1 MVEVEDGTLLH
12 VGVAGEGPDVL
23 VLTGGP
29 GCVQYLERDEIAPRG
44 FRAWYPEPRGVGR
57 SQGGAHTMGQALADL
72 EVVRV
77 GVDVASWIVIGHS
90 WGSDLAVRYAVEHPD
105 SVVAVVGVAGRGPQR
120 DATWSAT
127 YEAGK
132 PSEPV
137 IEIPWNPEV
146 HASLGASFTEWIHQP
161 DLWRRLADSRVPMRF
176 LAAGEDIRPSAAARR
191 ARPARQP
198 HDHPQ
203 CPPRLLGYRPERV
216 DRDHHRSVRPRQ
228 EGLYKSKGPAEF
240 SVEGSTSEDADS
252 TLKHWSQSL
261 VRRLSGVS
269 CQRCT
274 NRDAPYW

>member
-23 VLTGGP
+23 VLAGGP

-176 LAAGEDIRPSAAARR
+176 LAAGEDIRPSWPLQQLAALVPHGSFTTIPNVPHDFWATDPSVWTETITAACAHARR
-191 ARPARQP
+191 VYTSR
-198 HDHPQ
+198 
-203 CPPRLLGYRPERV
+203 
-216 DRDHHRSVRPRQ
+216 
-228 EGLYKSKGPAEF
+228 KG
-240 SVEGSTSEDADS
+240 
-252 TLKHWSQSL
+252 
-261 VRRLSGVS
+261 RLSS
-269 CQRCT
+269 R
-274 NRDAPYW
+274 

>member
-1 MVEVEDGTLLH
+1 MRDPTQRSLHRIGELRRGPPRVWWLRSSVHSITVEVEDGTLLH
-12 VGVAGEGPDVL
+12 VGVAGEGQDVL

-57 SQGGAHTMGQALADL
+57 SQGGAHTMGQAVADL

-77 GVDVASWIVIGHS
+77 GVDVESWIIIGHS
-90 WGSDLAVRYAVEHPD
+90 WGSDLAVRYAVEYPD

-127 YEAGK
+127 CEAGK

-137 IEIPWNPEV
+137 IEIPWNAEV

-176 LAAGEDIRPSAAARR
+176 LAAGEDIRPSWPLQQLAGLV
-191 ARPARQP
+191 PHGSFTTIPNVP
-198 HDHPQ
+198 HDFWATDPSVWTETITAACAHATRVKQ
-203 CPPRLLGYRPERV
+203 VER
-216 DRDHHRSVRPRQ
+216 
-228 EGLYKSKGPAEF
+228 
-240 SVEGSTSEDADS
+240 AD
-252 TLKHWSQSL
+252 
-261 VRRLSGVS
+261 
-269 CQRCT
+269 
-274 NRDAPYW
+274 